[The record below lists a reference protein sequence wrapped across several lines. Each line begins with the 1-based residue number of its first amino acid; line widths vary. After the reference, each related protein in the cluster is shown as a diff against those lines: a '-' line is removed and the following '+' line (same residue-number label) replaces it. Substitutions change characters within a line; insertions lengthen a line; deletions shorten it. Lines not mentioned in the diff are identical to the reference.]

1 MRHETIAFILGR
13 DDDGLDKG
21 VVERWS
27 DSGQVLK
34 AESTGLASRL
44 YRERKKGV
52 KEDYN
57 ILGLTLCLSALL
69 TFLEMVKM
77 RTGQFKMF

>member
-27 DSGQVLK
+27 DSGRVLK

-44 YRERKKGV
+44 YRERRKGI

-57 ILGLTLCLSALL
+57 ILGLNTLSVSSADI
-69 TFLEMVKM
+69 FGDGENENWPI
-77 RTGQFKMF
+77 